1 MKIYSGSEKETILTN
16 PPFTNWAERISWK
29 KLKESLN

>member
-16 PPFTNWAERISWK
+16 PPFTNWAERIS
-29 KLKESLN
+29 